1 MFWDHE
7 DGEWCCWLAPSELQ
21 GWHPP
26 LQRGGCQPT
35 LRKVRVKTSIWC
47 GEFSLG
53 WRPMGINIHGVA
65 STCLPHTQ
73 TAPKNPS
80 NFLSPMTFD
89 CIGWN
94 LWPLPP
100 FIWAH
105 IKIRFP
111 WFSGSS
117 FSRRDSGP
125 NIRCVPLSMCW
136 RFTLPL
142 ASPSGGAQA
151 SITADSFPHPFIR
164 HFFISLPFSWSM
176 LSVAAQSCL
185 FPVFAKI
192 KRGCLCGCMWCSLK
206 LKDPLWS
213 FLHIFRPHFFSHW
226 HFAPR
231 ISWKLSLIRS
241 TETSCVSHKQIGC
254 FFCRLT
260 PPQLIDPLPS

>member
-26 LQRGGCQPT
+26 FRGVGVNRPWERFGSRPPFNVGSFHWVDAPWASPFMGLPVPVCHTHRQRLKI
-35 LRKVRVKTSIWC
+35 LRIFCPQWHLIALAEIFGRY
-47 GEFSLG
+47 
-53 WRPMGINIHGVA
+53 
-65 STCLPHTQ
+65 
-73 TAPKNPS
+73 
-80 NFLSPMTFD
+80 
-89 CIGWN
+89 
-94 LWPLPP
+94 P
-100 FIWAH
+100 FIWAQ

-136 RFTLPL
+136 LFTLPL

-151 SITADSFPHPFIR
+151 SIAADSFPHPFIR

-213 FLHIFRPHFFSHW
+213 FLHVFRRQFFSHW
-226 HFAPR
+226 HFAPPGYLEN
-231 ISWKLSLIRS
+231 S
-241 TETSCVSHKQIGC
+241 
-254 FFCRLT
+254 F
-260 PPQLIDPLPS
+260 